1 MLTLIILISKNPF
14 IKLIACLRARGS
26 QYSIS
31 KDFQLIQKGRQ
42 IEHSSLADVRENIT
56 KELNA
61 VSN

>member
-14 IKLIACLRARGS
+14 IKLIACMRA
-26 QYSIS
+26 QFSIS

-42 IEHSSLADVRENIT
+42 IENSYLVDERENTT